1 MSYGQIW
8 KAEQECTIATIPF
21 GYYEGWMRNMA
32 GKLNYTWNGI
42 SCQQIGKICMNMSS
56 CLGKMSMKK

>member
-8 KAEQECTIATIPF
+8 KAEQECVSATVPF

-32 GKLNYTWNGI
+32 GKLNYIWN
-42 SCQQIGKICMNMSS
+42 
-56 CLGKMSMKK
+56 